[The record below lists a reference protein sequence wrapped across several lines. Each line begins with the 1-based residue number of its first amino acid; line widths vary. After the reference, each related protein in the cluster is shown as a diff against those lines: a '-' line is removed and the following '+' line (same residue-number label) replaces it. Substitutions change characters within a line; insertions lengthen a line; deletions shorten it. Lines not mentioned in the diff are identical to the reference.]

1 MSVSELMDERDM
13 ADLLVSVP
21 AEGLLHGAVWSE
33 SLNHGWI
40 HPWRFAKSQ
49 LKAIG
54 SCRAWHP
61 GLYRAMAACTAGV
74 TVEFETDSSAIVLE
88 ARVGAFPRG
97 SLEVLS
103 EAAECAFAPDGPLD
117 GFSCDVDGR
126 HLPCVLPEKNG
137 DGVTRVEFA
146 LDDPNEAPEANLQ
159 RLPGMGR
166 HHHVRVWLPCLTSC
180 DLRHVVGDG
189 NVIEPVAARD
199 QLLVIGDSIAQG
211 FVAGDPAH
219 NWPARLATRLGMDV
233 LNQGIGGQVF
243 LPGST
248 VGLSDEASPA
258 AVVVELGE
266 NYRYEPCQEMRIS
279 RDIRTSLFEVAE
291 AWPEASAWVLTPLW
305 HLDETHPT
313 HRGSCFAAVPDLFRS
328 AAAANPG

>member
-1 MSVSELMDERDM
+1 MSVSELMDEKAM

-21 AEGLLHGAVWSE
+21 AEGLLHGAVWAE
-33 SLNHGWI
+33 PKGHGWV

-61 GLYRAMAACTAGV
+61 GLYRAMAACTAGI
-74 TVEFETDSSAIVLE
+74 TVEFETDSSSIVLE
-88 ARVGAFPRG
+88 ARVEPFPRG
-97 SLEVLS
+97 SREVLD

-126 HLPCVLPEKNG
+126 HLPCALPEENH

-146 LDDPNEAPEANLQ
+146 LDDPEEAPESNLQ

-189 NVIEPVAARD
+189 NVIEPVTARD

-211 FVAGDPAH
+211 FV
-219 NWPARLATRLGMDV
+219 RSEERR
-233 LNQGIGGQVF
+233 
-243 LPGST
+243 
-248 VGLSDEASPA
+248 VGKECRSRWSP
-258 AVVVELGE
+258 
-266 NYRYEPCQEMRIS
+266 Y
-279 RDIRTSLFEVAE
+279 
-291 AWPEASAWVLTPLW
+291 
-305 HLDETHPT
+305 H
-313 HRGSCFAAVPDLFRS
+313 
-328 AAAANPG
+328 